1 MPLFKIMDMDI
12 PKFIDIDKVIKS
24 KNERLYKWMPGFLL
38 RYIKRIVHERD
49 VNQILYDYRDLKNA
63 EFCEAIIQRFDV
75 KVAIEGIENI
85 PKSGRV
91 TLVANHPLGGLD
103 ALAVVTALSGYR
115 DDLKFIVND
124 VLLNIENM
132 KDLFVG
138 VNKYGKSSKES
149 FENINNLFASEQ
161 ATFIFPAG
169 MVSRRKN
176 GVVEDLE
183 WKRTFVLKAKEHQ
196 NPIVPVFI
204 SGHLSDFFYNLSNF
218 REKIGVKANVEM
230 FYLVNE
236 QFKRMG
242 TNINITVGKPILP
255 QDLDATKSNKELA
268 QWIKGKVY
276 ELQKK
281 N

>member
-1 MPLFKIMDMDI
+1 MEKEV

-38 RYIKRIVHERD
+38 RYIKKIVHEKD
-49 VNQILYDYRDLKNA
+49 VNQILYDYRDVKNA
-63 EFCEAIIQRFDV
+63 AFCESIIQRF
-75 KVAIEGIENI
+75 KVRVSIEGIENI
-85 PKSGRV
+85 PKKGRV

-103 ALAVVTALSGYR
+103 ALSGYR

-132 KDLFVG
+132 KGYFVG

-149 FENINNLFASEQ
+149 FENINKLFASEQ

-218 REKIGVKANVEM
+218 REKIGVKAM
-230 FYLVNE
+230 
-236 QFKRMG
+236 
-242 TNINITVGKPILP
+242 
-255 QDLDATKSNKELA
+255 
-268 QWIKGKVY
+268 
-276 ELQKK
+276 
-281 N
+281 

>member
-1 MPLFKIMDMDI
+1 MDKEI

-24 KNERLYKWMPGFLL
+24 KNQRLYKWMPGFLL
-38 RYIKRIVHERD
+38 RYIKKIVHEKD

-63 EFCEAIIQRFDV
+63 EFCEAIIQRFNV

-85 PKSGRV
+85 PKNGRV

-149 FENINNLFASEQ
+149 FENINKLFASEQ

-169 MVSRRKN
+169 MVSRRKK

-183 WKRTFVLKAKEHQ
+183 WKRTFVLKAKEHR
-196 NPIVPVFI
+196 NPIIPVFI

-242 TNINITVGKPILP
+242 TDINVIVGKPIPP

-268 QWIKGKVY
+268 QWIKSKVY
-276 ELQKK
+276 ELQKM